1 MVSEIFEIKDIVW
14 FLMGWLIP
22 EMCKKIIQQ
31 KRQNT
36 H

>member
-14 FLMGWLIP
+14 FLMGWLIL